1 MVHPQLTRGP
11 YASED
16 ANSAGIGTAPAE
28 FASSDA
34 DRPPAG
40 PTLSRP
46 RVTLFGKA
54 DCSLC
59 DDVRADLDLLA
70 GEIDFTL
77 LEIDITTNEALFERF
92 RYLIPVVDIDDG
104 ELLTPPHSIPR
115 LRDAIAAARAS
126 TLHG

>member
-1 MVHPQLTRGP
+1 MHPQLTRGP
-11 YASED
+11 FAFKD
-16 ANSAGIGTAPAE
+16 ANFTSVVPAPAE

-34 DRPPAG
+34 NGATAEPTRP
-40 PTLSRP
+40 L
-46 RVTLFGKA
+46 VTLFGKA

-70 GEIDFTL
+70 GEIEFTF

-104 ELLTPPHSIPR
+104 ELLTPPHSIRR
-115 LRDAIAAARAS
+115 LRDAIAAASRAS

>member
-1 MVHPQLTRGP
+1 MHPQLTRGP
-11 YASED
+11 FAFKD
-16 ANSAGIGTAPAE
+16 ANFTSVVPAPAE

-34 DRPPAG
+34 NG
-40 PTLSRP
+40 PTAEPAIPRP
-46 RVTLFGKA
+46 FVTLFGKA

-59 DDVRADLDLLA
+59 DDVCADLDLLA
-70 GEIDFTL
+70 GEIEFTL

-104 ELLTPPHSIPR
+104 ELLTPPHSIRR
-115 LRDAIAAARAS
+115 LRDAIAAASRAS